1 MDYRDYGLVDY
12 RLTEPTEENLTAV
25 AKRTGKTT
33 FRTQAH
39 ERKNSAWAHGTQLRL
54 QRVRCVAQVVD
65 LRLQPDDLHL
75 MPGEVLRLRADT
87 PRPRRQGNPTE
98 TFAIRTKRTVQPRHG
113 LRWRR
118 RSSSGG
124 PARPAVRGC
133 APRPKLSSSLIPCR
147 GPREESAHT
156 RGPCPPRTPHYG

>member
-1 MDYRDYGLVDY
+1 MPRFSRSSSSRHSMVSFFARQSLAITGARYNQALVITSF
-12 RLTEPTEENLTAV
+12 LL
-25 AKRTGKTT
+25 RTG
-33 FRTQAH
+33 
-39 ERKNSAWAHGTQLRL
+39 
-54 QRVRCVAQVVD
+54 RCVAQVVD

>member
-54 QRVRCVAQVVD
+54 QRVRCAAQVVE
-65 LRLQPDDLHL
+65 LSAQLHDLHL
-75 MPGEVLRLRADT
+75 RGGQGLRLRADT
-87 PRPRRQGNPTE
+87 PRPRRQGNPHE
-98 TFAIRTKRTVQPRHG
+98 TCAIRTKRTVQPRTG
-113 LRWRR
+113 
-118 RSSSGG
+118 
-124 PARPAVRGC
+124 
-133 APRPKLSSSLIPCR
+133 
-147 GPREESAHT
+147 
-156 RGPCPPRTPHYG
+156 